1 MASLKKQVVV
11 GVIWRMLEQFGSQLI
26 AFAVSVV
33 LSRILEPAEFGTV
46 ALLAIF
52 VTLSGCLVQS
62 GFGNALIQK
71 KDADDLDFNSV
82 FYFSLALSVVIY
94 CVLWLCAPIIASFY
108 NKPIL
113 VMVLRITAV
122 KLIFDA
128 VSGVQNAILNRKM
141 FFNRSFWITLSG
153 AISSGPIGIYMAY
166 HGFGLWSLVWSSVIA
181 SFVGM
186 VVRWFLIGWRPGLR
200 FSWGRLSGLFG
211 FGSKMLFSGLLETFF
226 TQIYGLL
233 IGKWYSTTELAFFNR
248 GEHLPMLSMNCI
260 QGSIGSVIFPALSK
274 LQDRKDQLRS
284 AMRQITR
291 LSSFIVFPLMFGLAA
306 VSEPLIRLL
315 FTDKWLP
322 AVPYM
327 RLACVSYAF
336 WPLHVANLQVIQ
348 ALGRGDIYLK
358 LEIIK
363 KTLQIVTLACSFK
376 YGVLAI
382 AFMKMILSPVAL
394 YINSFPNK
402 KLIFC
407 SQKEQLRDIFSS
419 FFLSIAMSASVFTF
433 SFFIENL
440 TLLLAM
446 QIIFGVA
453 IYVFGAFIFQVTGL
467 HEALDIVKHGFKIIL
482 KYR

>member
-26 AFAVSVV
+26 TFAVSVV

-71 KDADDLDFNSV
+71 KGADDLDFNSV
-82 FYFSLALSVVIY
+82 FYFSLSLSAVIY
-94 CVLWLCAPIIASFY
+94 CVLWFCAPVIASFY

-141 FFNRSFWITLSG
+141 LFNRSFWITLAGSITAG
-153 AISSGPIGIYMAY
+153 AIGIYMAY
-166 HGFGLWSLVWSSVIA
+166 HGYGLWSLVWSSVIG

-186 VVRWFLIGWRPGLR
+186 VVRWFLIGWRPGLQ

-248 GEHLPMLSMNCI
+248 GEHLPLLSMNCI

-274 LQDRKDQLRS
+274 LQDQKDKLRS
-284 AMRQITR
+284 SMRQITR

-306 VSEPLIRLL
+306 VSEPLIRFL

-322 AVPYM
+322 AVPFM

-363 KTLQIVTLACSFK
+363 KTLQILTLVCSFK
-376 YGVLAI
+376 YGVFAI
-382 AFMKMILSPVAL
+382 AFTKMILSPVAL
-394 YINSFPNK
+394 YINSYPNK
-402 KLIFC
+402 RLISC
-407 SQKEQLRDIFSS
+407 SQNEQFHDIFSS
-419 FFLSIAMSASVFTF
+419 LILSVVMSAFVFTF

-446 QIIFGVA
+446 QVIFGVA
-453 IYVFGAFIFQVTGL
+453 IYVCGAFIFQVTGL
-467 HEALDIVKHGFKIIL
+467 HEALAIIKHGFKMIL
-482 KYR
+482 KNR